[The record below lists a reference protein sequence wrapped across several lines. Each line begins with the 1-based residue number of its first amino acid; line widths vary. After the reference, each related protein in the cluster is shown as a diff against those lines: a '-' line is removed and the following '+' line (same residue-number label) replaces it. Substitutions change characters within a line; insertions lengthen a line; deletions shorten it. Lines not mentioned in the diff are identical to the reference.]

1 MYINII
7 ILVLSAFFLLVSA
20 TSVHLIVANFSLF
33 SFFHS
38 HPLFLFTASTMF
50 LISISFISSLLQDIP
65 KRGSRDY
72 TKIASMK
79 MIDMVFKFAILLSF
93 GLLVSA
99 NADVYTVIM
108 EGEPVITY
116 RGGVGGFA
124 ATASESGE
132 KIDVTRY

>member
-20 TSVHLIVANFSLF
+20 TSVHLIVANFSLL

-79 MIDMVFKFAILLSF
+79 MIDMFKFAIFLSF

-99 NADVYTVIM
+99 NADVYIVIM
-108 EGEPVITY
+108 EGEPVVTY
-116 RGGVGGFA
+116 RGSIGGFA